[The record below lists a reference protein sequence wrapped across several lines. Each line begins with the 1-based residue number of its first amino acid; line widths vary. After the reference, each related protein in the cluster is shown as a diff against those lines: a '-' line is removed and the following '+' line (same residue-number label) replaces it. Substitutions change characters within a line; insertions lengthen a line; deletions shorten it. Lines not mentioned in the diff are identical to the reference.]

1 MIQLLVHKF
10 IPNYMQT
17 KDAQVRKQYGVL
29 GGVLGILCNSLLFL
43 LKLLAG
49 LAAGSIAVVS
59 DAFNNLS
66 DLGSSVVS
74 VVGAKLSSRRP
85 DSGHPYGHG
94 RAEYVS
100 ALIVAFLIILFG
112 LELLKSSAEKIFRPE
127 ALSISPMTVG
137 ILVLSVLVKLWM
149 WSYNRFMGKTI
160 DSPILLAAARDSL
173 NDVIATSAVIV
184 STFLSPF
191 VPFSLDGFMG
201 LVVSCLVI
209 WTGYGV
215 ARDTID
221 KLLGRKPEETL
232 RRQLEKRIL
241 SNPIVLGMHGLMVHD
256 YGPGR
261 TIASVHAE
269 VPENLTLVEVHS
281 VIDKIEHQILNE
293 LNVDIVIH
301 MDPVPV
307 PDAAAKAEHVLDAG
321 QNPGDTKPDML

>member
-1 MIQLLVHKF
+1 MIQFLIHKL
-10 IPNYMQT
+10 IPDYMQT

-29 GGVLGILCNSLLFL
+29 GGILGIICNSILFL

-49 LAAGSIAVVS
+49 ITSGSIAVVS

-74 VVGAKLSSRRP
+74 VAGAKLSSRRP

-100 ALIVAFLIILFG
+100 ALIVSFLIILFG

-127 ALSISPMTVG
+127 TLAVSPVTMG
-137 ILVLSVLVKLWM
+137 ILVFSVLVKLWM

-173 NDVIATSAVIV
+173 NDVIATSAVVI

-191 VPFSLDGFMG
+191 VSFSLDGIMG
-201 LVVSCLVI
+201 LAVSCLVI

-232 RRQLEKRIL
+232 RQQLENRIL
-241 SNPIVLGMHGLMVHD
+241 SDPIVLGMHGLMVHD

-269 VPENLTLVEVHS
+269 VPEDLTLVEVHS

-301 MDPVPV
+301 MDPVPAEV
-307 PDAAAKAEHVLDAG
+307 HPQREDAIHKGTEKKRQKERH
-321 QNPGDTKPDML
+321 K